1 MGSYGV
7 LLVAAIVV
15 GLIAGPLIERGLLR
29 FMYGTDEIVLVL
41 VTYALFLILED
52 FTKLLFGVDPI
63 LVSRALQ
70 PARQYRDRARSS
82 IRSTAW
88 CWWSCRSLVGVALAL
103 VLNRTRQGKILRA
116 VIHDREMST
125 AMGINVSRVYLV
137 TFTVGAMLAALGGAL
152 TAPTTSVQPGIGA
165 EVIVLAFA
173 IVVIGGLG
181 SLGGAAL
188 GALIVG
194 LVRSAAVH
202 YRPEV
207 ELFSV
212 YVGDGAGADHAA
224 QGPVRRSRG
233 AQDMTMRDQTAPRR
247 MLLAALVVL
256 LAVGPFLP
264 QWALSF
270 VNVSLYLGI
279 VVLGMML
286 LMRTG
291 LVSFGQGLYYC
302 LGRLRG
308 RHAGSFLP
316 DRRICC

>member
-1 MGSYGV
+1 MSQLPAVIIDGILYASWMFIIAVGLTLIYGVMKILNVAHGSLYALGAYTGSTFAGYWLSQGHAPLGSYGV

-29 FMYGTDEIVLVL
+29 FMYGRDEVVLVL

-63 LVSRALQ
+63 LVSQ
-70 PARQYRDRARSS
+70 PYSLLGNIEMGSLIYPVYSLVLVAVSV
-82 IRSTAW
+82 
-88 CWWSCRSLVGVALAL
+88 LVGVALAL

-125 AMGINVSRVYLV
+125 AVGINVSRVYLV

-173 IVVIGGLG
+173 IVVVGGLG
-181 SLGGAAL
+181 SLGGAAV
-188 GALIVG
+188 GALLVG
-194 LVRSAAVH
+194 LVRSGAVH

-212 YVGDGAGADHAA
+212 YVVMA
-224 QGPVRRSRG
+224 
-233 AQDMTMRDQTAPRR
+233 
-247 MLLAALVVL
+247 VVL
-256 LAVGPFLP
+256 
-264 QWALSF
+264 
-270 VNVSLYLGI
+270 I
-279 VVLGMML
+279 V
-286 LMRTG
+286 RPKG
-291 LVSFGQGLYYC
+291 LFAAPEV
-302 LGRLRG
+302 RK
-308 RHAGSFLP
+308 
-316 DRRICC
+316 I